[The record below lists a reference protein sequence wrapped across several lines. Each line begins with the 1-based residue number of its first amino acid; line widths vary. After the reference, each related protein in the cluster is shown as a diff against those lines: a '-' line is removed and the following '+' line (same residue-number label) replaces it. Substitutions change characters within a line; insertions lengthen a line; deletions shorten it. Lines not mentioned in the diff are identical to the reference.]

1 MGMIEFYVSGYA
13 KPGEKGIMKCAFDGK
28 VVDVLD
34 SNDELHNPSWVL
46 HHPDKPLLYA
56 VEELTPEG
64 SLAVL
69 SEEDGHLKMIARVS
83 TGGAD
88 PCHISITPD
97 NRYLMVSNYTSGSL
111 AVYELD
117 QNGIPK
123 LMTDYIQHRMDGRQ
137 KGNPVRQE
145 APHIHFSLCDRNNV
159 YVNDLGMNKVFIYDW
174 DSERGRL
181 IDRRKFLDFPDGSGP
196 RHLVFSKDGHYLY
209 VLCELNATIH
219 VFQKLGNA
227 GWRRRHVVSTV
238 PEDFEDFQKY
248 DWSIAAAIHFVDSRT
263 LCASNRGH
271 NSLAVFSVDGSGQLS
286 NRQIIPSGGE
296 TPRDFMI
303 TDGFLLIANQGRGAV
318 SIYNKTL
325 DCYCATGIILK
336 ANYPTCICK
345 TVQRPCSIDLSR
357 PSR

>member
-1 MGMIEFYVSGYA
+1 MFEFYVGGYA
-13 KPGEKGIMKCAFDGK
+13 KSGEKGVMKCAFDGK
-28 VVDVLD
+28 AIEVLD

-117 QNGIPK
+117 QNGTPK
-123 LMTDYIQHRMDGRQ
+123 LMTDFIQHRMGGKQ

-145 APHIHFSLCDRNNV
+145 APHIHFSICDGHNV

-174 DSERGRL
+174 DGEKGRL
-181 IDRRKFLDFPDGSGP
+181 IDRRKSLDFPNGSGP
-196 RHLVFSKDGHYLY
+196 RHLVFSEDGYYLY

-219 VFQKLGNA
+219 VFQRIGNA
-227 GWRRRHVVSTV
+227 DWQRRQVVSTV
-238 PEDFEDFQKY
+238 PEDFCDFQKY
-248 DWSIAAAIHFVDSRT
+248 DGSIAAAIHFADSRT

-271 NSLAVFSVDGSGQLS
+271 NSLAIFAVDDSGQLS

-303 TDGFLLIANQGRGAV
+303 TDGFLLAANQGSD
-318 SIYNKTL
+318 SIQVFIKSL
-325 DCYCATGIILK
+325 DCFSVSATTFQALH
-336 ANYPTCICK
+336 PTCIC
-345 TVQRPCSIDLSR
+345 QRLGIVPSLTRQRFNR
-357 PSR
+357 PE